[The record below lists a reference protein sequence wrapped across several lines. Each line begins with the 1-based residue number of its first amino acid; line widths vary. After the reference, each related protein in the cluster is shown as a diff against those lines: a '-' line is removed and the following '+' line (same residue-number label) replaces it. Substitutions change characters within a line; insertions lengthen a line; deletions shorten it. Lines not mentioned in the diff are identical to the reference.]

1 MADGNKNRKYGRN
14 LNSAQNKR
22 YKAENR
28 QARNKEARRQRTAKR
43 QPNNVQL
50 TLNTEKREAFDT
62 RNALSNAERKTAN
75 KAKWAE
81 GFTTSLKLV
90 DGNFHRAVDR
100 LPGKLDVRQLWTAHK
115 TK

>member
-1 MADGNKNRKYGRN
+1 MSDKKYGRN
-14 LNSAQNKR
+14 AKSAQNLR

-28 QARNKEARRQRTAKR
+28 ESRNKRNRMERTALR
-43 QPNNVQL
+43 QPNNAQVQL
-50 TLNTEKREAFDT
+50 DSAEKREAFDK
-62 RNALSNAERKTAN
+62 RNALDNAERKTAN